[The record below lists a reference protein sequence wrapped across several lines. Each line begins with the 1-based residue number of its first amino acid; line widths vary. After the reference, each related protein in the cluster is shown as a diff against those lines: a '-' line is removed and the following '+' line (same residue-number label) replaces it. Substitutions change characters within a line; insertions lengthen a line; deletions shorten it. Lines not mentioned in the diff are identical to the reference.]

1 MGRHLQVLI
10 DPELRAVYDVS
21 GEKGLRGR
29 ESKNRGAAWAVWESW
44 DEFKPFQRKLVA
56 FQTLHYC
63 GFHGVFPHEKL
74 PVYNI
79 SICTCL
85 EIFLL
90 QALIRGLSR
99 AYLFS
104 SILTCVQHLWRRHL
118 HAMDLKCCRYFSRL
132 MKPFSPSITDVQF
145 CLVQLL
151 QNQER

>member
-1 MGRHLQVLI
+1 MEVDRVIGGGGICGMGRHLQVLI

-74 PVYNI
+74 PVSNI

-90 QALIRGLSR
+90 Q
-99 AYLFS
+99 
-104 SILTCVQHLWRRHL
+104 
-118 HAMDLKCCRYFSRL
+118 
-132 MKPFSPSITDVQF
+132 
-145 CLVQLL
+145 
-151 QNQER
+151 